1 MIHRRGVLP
10 VLVLLVLV
18 IAGALLQAVRGPD
31 AATTGAQPTPTAT
44 ATATPTAAERAVL
57 SSLAAVENAYDA
69 GNVRRLCRPGS
80 LLDPAVVRAQ
90 DAQAEGCESELESLM
105 ANVPRLRVT
114 VRGLDL
120 RSDLATAAV
129 LTTTGTGATVDF
141 VRHGQRW
148 LMSFS
153 EGADP
158 IAALAGG
165 TT

>member
-18 IAGALLQAVRGPD
+18 IAGAVLSAVRGP
-31 AATTGAQPTPTAT
+31 TAQPTAP
-44 ATATPTAAERAVL
+44 ATATPTATAAERAVL
-57 SSLAAVENAYDA
+57 SSLATVENAYDA
-69 GNVRRLCRPGS
+69 GDVRRLCRPGS

-90 DAQAEGCESELESLM
+90 NEQAQGCGSELESLM

-114 VRGLDL
+114 VRALAL
-120 RSDLATAAV
+120 RSDLAIATVMTA
-129 LTTTGTGATVDF
+129 TGTGATVDF

-158 IAALAGG
+158 IAALAG